1 VAGLRNS
8 FRVLVVGGNSKSEGL
23 ASKIPVYQDR
33 SCHGFFFRTDEYA
46 RRAAVKW
53 TFVKRSF
60 KFESKIRE
68 ATMLAKRLY
77 WMAFIAVLYLGI
89 VTMAL
94 GQTTPDSSQ
103 EKKAEASSAEGVSPP
118 LQPPAA
124 TDQPRVERREVIVP
138 SGTRVPLRML
148 NFVSSRNAR
157 AGDPIYLETVFPIT
171 VGNHVVIPVGSY
183 VRGTITEVSRSG
195 RGKGR
200 AQMFVRFDSIT
211 LPNGTTRDF
220 NATLT
225 QADARIPGNMK
236 EGKIEAEGTKGRDAA
251 TIAGG
256 AVVGTSIGAIAGGA
270 SGHAGTGAAIG
281 AGAGG
286 LTGLIIALTQRGR
299 EIDLYRGTEV
309 DMTLD
314 RNLVF
319 DESELTRSARGP
331 ASGRYNDQPGPPSRD
346 RTTDPRIQDRYG
358 RRYPI
363 PY

>member
-1 VAGLRNS
+1 
-8 FRVLVVGGNSKSEGL
+8 
-23 ASKIPVYQDR
+23 
-33 SCHGFFFRTDEYA
+33 
-46 RRAAVKW
+46 
-53 TFVKRSF
+53 
-60 KFESKIRE
+60 
-68 ATMLAKRLY
+68 MLAKRLF
-77 WMAFIAVLYLGI
+77 WMACIAVLYLGMVAI
-89 VTMAL
+89 AF
-94 GQTTPDSSQ
+94 GQTAPDSSQ
-103 EKKAEASSAEGVSPP
+103 EIKAEASKAEGAAPQS
-118 LQPPAA
+118 QPPVP

-183 VRGTITEVSRSG
+183 VRGTVTAVTRSG

-200 AQMFVRFDSIT
+200 AQMFVRFDSLT

-220 NATLT
+220 NATVT

-251 TIAGG
+251 TIAGT

-319 DESELTRSARGP
+319 DESELMRSARGRSP
-331 ASGRYNDQPGPPSRD
+331 RD
-346 RTTDPRIQDRYG
+346 TTTDPRSQDRYD
-358 RRYPI
+358 RRFPN
-363 PY
+363 PF